1 MASASKAATWAEN
14 VISMAG
20 PGAGEPERAAA
31 AAQISLEIRKKHVAE
46 DAEAFVVC
54 TEMSWTYFESD
65 LFSAWQGHFESV
77 ALPLVKPRVCEKEVE
92 SANLPNLGAGLA

>member
-20 PGAGEPERAAA
+20 PGAGESERAAA
-31 AAQISLEIRKKHVAE
+31 AAQISLEIRKEHVAE

-54 TEMSWTYFESD
+54 TEMSWTYFESN

-77 ALPLVKPRVCEKEVE
+77 ALPLVKPRV
-92 SANLPNLGAGLA
+92 